1 MTWVIKMEELKNMII
16 TDILQ
21 PSTVH
26 SDQGKIVNMRG
37 RKSYG
42 LSLCISG
49 QITYTMHGTA
59 YVSTPGCAVL
69 LPKGG
74 NYSLHGDKEGLF
86 PLINFDCQGLAL
98 DKILVLP
105 LSQPQACLRNFEE
118 ISSMFLF
125 NENRLRI
132 FSAFYE
138 LLSKILQQQES
149 RDDCLQGVLRFIET
163 KLSDPSLSNNDLAHQ
178 AGLSEVYLRKLFT
191 ERYGISPKQYILDI
205 RIRKAKQL
213 LCDSHMTVTAIAEAC
228 GFNSLYHFCRAFKK
242 LTGATPTQY
251 AQANRDFRI

>member
-1 MTWVIKMEELKNMII
+1 MSWVNQMEELKNII
-16 TDILQ
+16 VTQIEP

-26 SDQGKIVNMRG
+26 SDQGKIVNMRE

-49 QITYTMHGTA
+49 QITYTMDGVD
-59 YVSTPGCAVL
+59 YVSAPGSAIL

-74 NYSLHGDKEGLF
+74 NYTLHGDKEGLF
-86 PLINFDCQGLAL
+86 PLINFDCQGLTL
-98 DKILVLP
+98 TKILVLP
-105 LSQPQACLRNFEE
+105 LTRPQSCLRDFEE
-118 ISSMFLF
+118 INSMILF
-125 NENRLRI
+125 NESRLRI

-138 LLSKILQQQES
+138 LMNKILQQQDN
-149 RDDCLQGVLRFIET
+149 RGDRLQGVLRYIEAN
-163 KLSDPSLSNNDLAHQ
+163 LASASLSNDDLARQ

-191 ERYGISPKQYILDI
+191 GRYGISPKQYILDI

-213 LCDSHMTVTAIAEAC
+213 LCDTPMTVTAISEEC

-242 LTGATPTQY
+242 HTGTTPTEY
-251 AQANRDFRI
+251 AQTHRNFRI